1 MADENTNSSGAPAES
16 TNTSVNT
23 TPNTSGPSTSPADA
37 FGATDAP
44 SWVQSDPKLVAA
56 HKAASDPAP
65 AVSAAKPSVTAPP
78 QISGQVQ
85 TATPAATTPP
95 PAQTNFKEMS
105 DAIAAGIARGQQP
118 QPAAQQTSDADMAK
132 QLGIYTATP
141 EVYEAIVGVKP
152 ERPEQVAALNNA
164 LQGVA
169 RQAVT
174 ISKILIADAMK
185 EQQTQY
191 SPYFAMLREQEGNRY
206 KAEFFKERPELAGYE
221 PLVRQQYDLA
231 MASGMKFNTI
241 EEAKTY
247 LATKTLETL
256 KVAGVTP
263 VAPAPARVS
272 STQTRTTPPPARTM
286 SPTSM
291 GGRSGGQTPT
301 KASDTMTSVWGP
313 K

>member
-1 MADENTNSSGAPAES
+1 MADENTNSSGTPAES
-16 TNTSVNT
+16 TQTPAATSA
-23 TPNTSGPSTSPADA
+23 PSTSPADA
-37 FGATDAP
+37 FGASDAP

-56 HKAASDPAP
+56 HKAASEPQPA
-65 AVSAAKPSVTAPP
+65 AAKPAV
-78 QISGQVQ
+78 VQ
-85 TATPAATTPP
+85 PLAVDPKTVAQAPAA
-95 PAQTNFKEMS
+95 PAPQQTNFKEMS

-118 QPAAQQTSDADMAK
+118 TQQAPQQSDAELAK

-152 ERPEQVAALNNA
+152 ERPEQVAALNGA

-174 ISKILIADAMK
+174 IAKVLIDNAMK
-185 EQQTQY
+185 DQQAQY
-191 SPYFAMLREQEGNRY
+191 SPYFSMLREQEGMRY
-206 KAEFFKERPELAGYE
+206 KEQFFKERPELAGYE

-231 MASGMKFNTI
+231 MASGIKFNTI

-256 KVAGVTP
+256 KIAGVTP
-263 VAPAPARVS
+263 VAPSAPRTS
-272 STQTRTTPPPARTM
+272 STQPRTTPAPARTM

-301 KASDTMTSVWGP
+301 KASDTMTSVWGQ

>member
-1 MADENTNSSGAPAES
+1 MADENTNSSGTSAES
-16 TNTSVNT
+16 TQTPAATSA
-23 TPNTSGPSTSPADA
+23 PSTSPADA
-37 FGATDAP
+37 FGASDAP

-56 HKAASDPAP
+56 HKAASEPQP
-65 AVSAAKPSVTAPP
+65 AVAKPAVVQPSVVDPKTV
-78 QISGQVQ
+78 QTSGQVQ
-85 TATPAATTPP
+85 TQPAAQSN
-95 PAQTNFKEMS
+95 QTNFKEMT
-105 DAIAAGIARGQQP
+105 DAIAAGIQRGQQVQA
-118 QPAAQQTSDADMAK
+118 QPAQQSDAELAK

-152 ERPEQVAALNNA
+152 ERPEQVAALNGA

-174 ISKILIADAMK
+174 IAKVLIDNAMK
-185 EQQTQY
+185 DQQAQY
-191 SPYFAMLREQEGNRY
+191 SPYFTMLREQEGMRY
-206 KAEFFKERPELAGYE
+206 KEQFFKERPELAGYE

-231 MASGMKFNTI
+231 MASGIKFNTI

-256 KVAGVTP
+256 KIAGVTP
-263 VAPAPARVS
+263 VAPAAPRTS
-272 STQTRTTPPPARTM
+272 STQPRTTTPPARTM

-301 KASDTMTSVWGP
+301 KASDTMTSVWGQ